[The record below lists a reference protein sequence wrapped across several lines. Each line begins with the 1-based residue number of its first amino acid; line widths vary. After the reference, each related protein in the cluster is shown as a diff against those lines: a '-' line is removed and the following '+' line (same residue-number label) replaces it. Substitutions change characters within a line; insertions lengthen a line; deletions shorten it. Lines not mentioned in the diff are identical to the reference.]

1 MEFNDK
7 MAEKRDYYE
16 VLGVSK
22 DASADEIK
30 KAYRKLALQYHPD
43 RNPGDKAAE
52 EKFKEAAEAYDVL
65 SDETKRKRYDQF
77 GFAAD
82 QGAGFGGAGFSVED
96 IFRNFGDIFGGHFSG
111 GGGGGFGSIFDDFF
125 GGCAS
130 SGSRVE
136 RGSDIRIKMKL
147 TLEEIMTGVDKKV
160 KITKLAPCPDC
171 GGKGAASDGD
181 IKTCPDCNG
190 SGYVIRQARSIFG
203 ITQTQSV
210 CSRCNGTG
218 KIVTKPC
225 RKCGG
230 SGLVKAPEEIHF
242 KIPAGVAQGMTL
254 TVQGKGNAAP
264 RGGING
270 DLQVLIEEEPH
281 KDFVRDGNDLM
292 YPLFIS
298 IPDAINGC
306 EVEIP
311 AIGGKIKVKIPAGC
325 QSGKEL
331 RVRGK
336 GIPDVNG
343 YGKGDLLI
351 YVQVWIPSR
360 LSYEEKK
367 LVEKLRE
374 CESFKPI
381 PSGDDKRSFLSKIK
395 GFFK

>member
-1 MEFNDK
+1 

-82 QGAGFGGAGFSVED
+82 QGGFGGGAGFSVED
-96 IFRNFGDIFGGHFSG
+96 IFRNFGDIFGGRFGGSAGGFGDIFGDFFG
-111 GGGGGFGSIFDDFF
+111 GGGGGG
-125 GGCAS
+125 A
-130 SGSRVE
+130 RVE
-136 RGSDIRIKMKL
+136 KGSDIHIKLKL

-160 KITKLAPCPDC
+160 KINKLVACPDC
-171 GGKGAASDGD
+171 HGKGAVSDAD
-181 IKTCPDCNG
+181 IKTCPDCHG
-190 SGYVIRQARSIFG
+190 SGYVVRQSRSIFG

-210 CSRCNGTG
+210 CTRCNGTG
-218 KIVTKPC
+218 KIVAKPC
-225 RKCGG
+225 HKCGG
-230 SGLVKAPEEIHF
+230 SGLVKAPEEIGF
-242 KIPAGVAQGMTL
+242 RVPAGVAQGMTL
-254 TVQGKGNAAP
+254 TVPGKGNAA
-264 RGGING
+264 RNGGVNG
-270 DLQVLIEEEPH
+270 DLFVLIEEETH
-281 KDFVRDGNDLM
+281 KDFERDGNDLI

-298 IPDAINGC
+298 IPDAIDGC

-311 AIGGKIKVKIPAGC
+311 AIGGKIKVKIPAGT
-325 QSGKEL
+325 QSGKVL
-331 RVRGK
+331 RIKGK

-343 YGKGDLLI
+343 YGKGDLHI
-351 YVQVWIPSR
+351 YVQVWIPTKLTS
-360 LSYEEKK
+360 EEKK
-367 LVEKLRE
+367 LVEKLKD

-381 PSGDDKRSFLSKIK
+381 PSGEEKQSFFDRLK

>member
-1 MEFNDK
+1 

-30 KAYRKLALQYHPD
+30 KAYRKLALKYHPD

-77 GFAAD
+77 GFAAE
-82 QGAGFGGAGFSVED
+82 QGGFGGGGGFSVED
-96 IFRNFGDIFGGHFSG
+96 IFRNFGDIFGGHFGSSGGFGDIFGDIFGGGSG
-111 GGGGGFGSIFDDFF
+111 GGT
-125 GGCAS
+125 
-130 SGSRVE
+130 RVE
-136 RGSDIRIKMKL
+136 RGSDIRIKLKL
-147 TLEEIMTGVDKKV
+147 TLEEIMSGVYKKV
-160 KITKLAPCPDC
+160 KINKLVPCPDC
-171 GGKGAASDGD
+171 QGKGAVSESD
-181 IKTCPDCNG
+181 IKTCPDCHG
-190 SGYVIRQARSIFG
+190 SGYVVRQSRSIFG

-230 SGLVKAPEEIHF
+230 SGLVKAPEEIGF
-242 KIPAGVAQGMTL
+242 KVPAGVAQGMTL
-254 TVQGKGNAAP
+254 TVPGKGNAA
-264 RGGING
+264 RNGGVNG
-270 DLQVLIEEEPH
+270 DLYVLIEEEAH
-281 KDFVRDGNDLM
+281 KDFERDGNDLI

-298 IPDAINGC
+298 IPDAIDGC

-311 AIGGKIKVKIPAGC
+311 AIGGKLKIKIPAGT
-325 QSGKEL
+325 QSGKIM

-343 YGKGDLLI
+343 YGTGDLNI
-351 YVQVWIPSR
+351 YVQVWIPTR
-360 LSYEEKK
+360 LTAEEKK
-367 LVEKLRE
+367 VVEKLKD

-381 PSGDDKRSFLSKIK
+381 PSGDDKKSFFDRIK
-395 GFFK
+395 GLFK